1 MRVLLKLLMISF
13 FAACMEAPSV
23 NMQQVAHGQQLY
35 ETHCANCHQL
45 DGKGIA
51 HIVPPLLGADYI
63 IQNRNLLPKMIRYGM
78 QQRIV
83 VNGITYQQ
91 KMPSNSKLTDAE
103 LTALVN
109 FVEFRFAKSIQLLSA
124 DSVKLLL
131 NQ

>member
-1 MRVLLKLLMISF
+1 MRVLIKLLMISF

-78 QQRIV
+78 QQRIL

-91 KMPSNSKLTDAE
+91 KMPSNGKLTDVE

-109 FVEFRFAKSIQLLSA
+109 FVEFRFAKSTQLLSD
-124 DSVKLLL
+124 DSVKILL

>member
-1 MRVLLKLLMISF
+1 MRVLIKLLMISF

-51 HIVPPLLGADYI
+51 RIVPPLLGVDYFV
-63 IQNRNLLPKMIRYGM
+63 QNRNLLPQIIRHGM

-83 VNGITYQQ
+83 INGITYQQ
-91 KMPSNSKLTDAE
+91 KMPANSKLSNVEVA
-103 LTALVN
+103 ALVN
-109 FVEFRFAKSIQLLSA
+109 FVEFRFAKSTQLLSA

>member
-1 MRVLLKLLMISF
+1 MRVLIKLLMISF

-78 QQRIV
+78 QQRIL

-91 KMPSNSKLTDAE
+91 KMPSNGKLTDVE

-109 FVEFRFAKSIQLLSA
+109 FVEFRFAKSTQLLSA
-124 DSVKLLL
+124 DSVKILL